1 MKSIGV
7 FVTVLLLFCH
17 DGSKILHNGVGS
29 SQSQSH
35 RTWTPSTAPCTKLQN
50 FNVPHGPD
58 TLVDWNW
65 TFQENWLQ
73 PSYVLDVAFAFFLAC
88 VICSCTVLVVTMLT
102 FVGLST
108 VISRIQPSPLSSKP
122 GIASYYT

>member
-29 SQSQSH
+29 FQSQSH

-65 TFQENWLQ
+65 TFH
-73 PSYVLDVAFAFFLAC
+73 
-88 VICSCTVLVVTMLT
+88 ICILFPHSCTYTNYTIWAHFMQQTRPEVLIV
-102 FVGLST
+102 F
-108 VISRIQPSPLSSKP
+108 
-122 GIASYYT
+122 IANQCLD